1 MQKDFSYP
9 LNIDDLNQQEQHHKL
24 KANQEQLKTLSD
36 ILQVEDIKNFEAD
49 IFLKLNLKQHKL
61 DLWGSVNALIELK
74 SVVSLENFEKEYNVE
89 FTYCFDTKAT
99 YKDIKELEPSIY
111 DDVPDVID
119 NGKINLADIAIE
131 QLALQLDDYPRKD
144 GEKFEFVSE
153 FDEETTKQ
161 SNPFAVLEKL
171 KK

>member
-24 KANQEQLKTLSD
+24 KADAEQLKTLTE
-36 ILQVEDIKNFEAD
+36 ILQVEDVKNFEAD

-61 DLWGSVNALIELK
+61 DLWGTVKALIELK
-74 SVVSLENFEKEYNVE
+74 SVVSLDNFEKNYEVE
-89 FTYCFDTKAT
+89 FTYCYDTKAT
-99 YKDIKELEPSIY
+99 HKDIKELEPSIY
-111 DDVPDVID
+111 DEVPDVID

-131 QLALQLDDYPRKD
+131 QLALELDDYPRKE

-153 FDEETTKQ
+153 FDEETTKKA
-161 SNPFAVLEKL
+161 NPFAVLEKL

>member
-24 KANQEQLKTLSD
+24 KADAEQLKTLTE
-36 ILQVEDIKNFEAD
+36 ILQVEDVKNFEAD

-61 DLWGSVNALIELK
+61 DLWGTVKALIELK
-74 SVVSLENFEKEYNVE
+74 SVVSLDNFEKNYEVE
-89 FTYCFDTKAT
+89 FTYCYDTKAT
-99 YKDIKELEPSIY
+99 HKDIKELEPSIY
-111 DDVPDVID
+111 DEVPDVID

-131 QLALQLDDYPRKD
+131 QLALKIDDYPRKE

-153 FDEETTKQ
+153 FDEETTKKA
-161 SNPFAVLEKL
+161 NPFAVLEKL

>member
-9 LNIDDLNQQEQHHKL
+9 LNIEDLNQQEQHYKL
-24 KANQEQLKTLSD
+24 KANNEQLRTLCD
-36 ILQVEDIKNFEAD
+36 ILQVEDIKKFEAD

-61 DLWGSVNALIELK
+61 DLWGNISAIVELK
-74 SVVSLENFEKEYNVE
+74 SVVSLENFEKDYNVD
-89 FTYCFDTKAT
+89 FNYCFDTKAT

-119 NGKINLADIAIE
+119 NGKIDLANIAIE

-161 SNPFAVLEKL
+161 ANPFAILEKL

>member
-24 KANQEQLKTLSD
+24 KANQEQLKTLTD
-36 ILQVEDIKNFEAD
+36 ILQVENVKSLEAD
-49 IFLKLNLKQHKL
+49 VFLKLNLKQHKL
-61 DLWGSVNALIELK
+61 DLWGNVKALVELK
-74 SVVSLENFEKEYNVE
+74 SVVSLENFDNDYDID

-99 YKDIKELEPSIY
+99 HKDIKELEPSIY

-119 NGKINLADIAIE
+119 NGKIDLADIAIE
-131 QLALQLDDYPRKD
+131 QLALKIDDYPRKK
-144 GEKFEFVSE
+144 GEIFEFVSE
-153 FDEETTKQ
+153 FDEETTKKA
-161 SNPFAVLEKL
+161 NPFAVLEKL

>member
-9 LNIDDLNQQEQHHKL
+9 LNIDDLNQQEQHYKIN
-24 KANQEQLKTLSD
+24 ADAEQLRTLRD
-36 ILQVEDIKNFEAD
+36 ILQVEDVKKFEAD

-61 DLWGSVNALIELK
+61 DLWGSVNATVELK
-74 SVVSLENFEKEYNVE
+74 SVVSLENFDKEYNID
-89 FTYCFDTKAT
+89 FTYYFDTKAT

-119 NGKINLADIAIE
+119 NGKIDLVDIAIE
-131 QLALQLDDYPRKD
+131 QLALQIDDYPRKD
-144 GEKFEFVSE
+144 GENFEFISE
-153 FDEETTKQ
+153 FDEETTKKA
-161 SNPFAVLEKL
+161 NPFAILEKL

>member
-24 KANQEQLKTLSD
+24 KANQEQLKTLTD
-36 ILQVEDIKNFEAD
+36 ILQVENVKSLEAD
-49 IFLKLNLKQHKL
+49 VFLKLNLKQHKL
-61 DLWGSVNALIELK
+61 DLWGNVKALVELK
-74 SVVSLENFEKEYNVE
+74 SVVSLENFDNDYDID

-119 NGKINLADIAIE
+119 NGKIDLADIAIE
-131 QLALQLDDYPRKD
+131 QLALKIDDYPRKE

-153 FDEETTKQ
+153 FDEETTKKA
-161 SNPFAVLEKL
+161 NPFAVLEKL

>member
-24 KANQEQLKTLSD
+24 KANNEQLKTLSD
-36 ILQVEDIKNFEAD
+36 ILQVEDVKNFEAD
-49 IFLKLNLKQHKL
+49 IFLKLNLKQHTL
-61 DLWGSVNALIELK
+61 NVWGTVKALLELK
-74 SVVSLENFEKEYNVE
+74 SVVSLENFEKDYAVD
-89 FTYCFDTKAT
+89 FKYCYDTKAT

-111 DDVPDVID
+111 DDVPDIIED
-119 NGKINLADIAIE
+119 GKIDLADIAIE
-131 QLALQLDDYPRKD
+131 QLALQIDDYPRKD

-153 FDEETTKQ
+153 FDEETTNAA
-161 SNPFAVLEKL
+161 NPFAVLKNL

>member
-24 KANQEQLKTLSD
+24 KANNEQLKTLRD
-36 ILQVEDIKNFEAD
+36 ILQVEDVKNFEAD
-49 IFLKLNLKQHKL
+49 IFLKLNLKQHTL
-61 DLWGSVNALIELK
+61 NVWGTVKALLELK
-74 SVVSLENFEKEYNVE
+74 SVVSLENFEKTHAVDFN
-89 FTYCFDTKAT
+89 YCYDTKAT

-111 DDVPDVID
+111 DDVPDIIED
-119 NGKINLADIAIE
+119 GKIDLADIAIE
-131 QLALQLDDYPRKD
+131 QLALQMDDYPRKD

-161 SNPFAVLEKL
+161 SNPFAVLQQL

>member
-9 LNIDDLNQQEQHHKL
+9 LHIDDLNQQEQHHTI
-24 KANQEQLKTLSD
+24 KANDEQLKVLKE
-36 ILQVEDIKNFEAD
+36 ILQVEDVKKFEAN

-61 DLWGSVNALIELK
+61 DLWGKVNALLELK
-74 SVVSLENFEKEYNVE
+74 SVVSLENFEKKYEID
-89 FTYCFDTKAT
+89 FTYCYDTKAT

-111 DDVPDVID
+111 DNVPDIID
-119 NGKINLADIAIE
+119 NGKIDLVDIAIE
-131 QLALQLDDYPRKD
+131 QLALHIDDYPRKD

-153 FDEETTKQ
+153 FDEETDKRA
-161 SNPFAVLEKL
+161 NPFAVLEKL

>member
-24 KANQEQLKTLSD
+24 KADAEQLKTLTE
-36 ILQVEDIKNFEAD
+36 ILQVEDVKNFEAD

-61 DLWGSVNALIELK
+61 DLWGTVKALIELK
-74 SVVSLENFEKEYNVE
+74 SVVSLDNFEKNYEVE
-89 FTYCFDTKAT
+89 FTYCYDTKAT
-99 YKDIKELEPSIY
+99 HKDIKELEPSIY
-111 DDVPDVID
+111 DEVPDVID

-131 QLALQLDDYPRKD
+131 QLALELDDYPRKD
-144 GEKFEFVSE
+144 GEKFEFASE
-153 FDEETTKQ
+153 FDEETTRQ
-161 SNPFAVLEKL
+161 ANPFAVLEKL

>member
-9 LNIDDLNQQEQHHKL
+9 LNIDDLNQQEQHHKIQ
-24 KANQEQLKTLSD
+24 ADAEQLKTLKD
-36 ILQVEDIKNFEAD
+36 ILQVEGVKKFEAD
-49 IFLKLNLKQHKL
+49 IYLKLNLKQHKL
-61 DLWGSVNALIELK
+61 DLWGNVKATIELK
-74 SVVSLENFEKEYNVE
+74 SVISLENFNKDYDVD

-99 YKDIKELEPSIY
+99 HRDIKELEASIY

-119 NGKINLADIAIE
+119 NGKIDLADIAVE
-131 QLALQLDDYPRKD
+131 QLALELDDYPRKD

>member
-9 LNIDDLNQQEQHHKL
+9 LNIDDLNQQEQHHKIQ
-24 KANQEQLKTLSD
+24 ADAEQLKTLKD
-36 ILQVEDIKNFEAD
+36 ILQVEGVKKFEAD
-49 IFLKLNLKQHKL
+49 IYLKLNLKQHKL
-61 DLWGSVNALIELK
+61 DLWGNVKATIELK
-74 SVVSLENFEKEYNVE
+74 SVISLENFNKDYEVD
-89 FTYCFDTKAT
+89 FTYFFDTKAT
-99 YKDIKELEPSIY
+99 HRDIKELDASIY

-119 NGKINLADIAIE
+119 NGKIDLADIAVE
-131 QLALQLDDYPRKD
+131 QLALELDDYPRKD

>member
-24 KANQEQLKTLSD
+24 KADTEQLKILRD
-36 ILQVEDIKNFEAD
+36 ILQVEDVKKFEAD
-49 IFLKLNLKQHKL
+49 IFLKLNLRQHKL
-61 DLWGSVNALIELK
+61 DLWGNVKSVVELK
-74 SVVSLENFEKEYNVE
+74 SVVSLENFDKDYDVDFN
-89 FTYCFDTKAT
+89 YCFDTKAT

-119 NGKINLADIAIE
+119 NGKIDLADIAIE
-131 QLALQLDDYPRKD
+131 QLALQIDYYPRQD
-144 GEKFEFVSE
+144 GEKFEFISE
-153 FDEETTKQ
+153 FDEETTKNA
-161 SNPFAVLEKL
+161 NPFAVLAKL